1 MTKHNPITIFYHHQ
15 RLIGS
20 KRSYLC
26 YSLRTRGYG
35 CGSMEKVLTLLENV
49 FERKLRQL
57 QKIKFNLPRHTP
69 MRFRYE
75 AHKNLCVHSTG
86 YAANCPSTLKRL
98 KELGMIC
105 YEGTN
110 SVICTCI
117 CQVNEAS
124 VFNPVPS
131 LVPSTV
137 QDYIPYRAGRRNQR
151 ISGSIWLLARHAQF
165 NWKSDIFGLPGST
178 GAIR

>member
-1 MTKHNPITIFYHHQ
+1 M
-15 RLIGS
+15 
-20 KRSYLC
+20 
-26 YSLRTRGYG
+26 
-35 CGSMEKVLTLLENV
+35 
-49 FERKLRQL
+49 FERKLRKL

-75 AHKNLCVHSTG
+75 THQNLCVHSTG
-86 YAANCPSTLKRL
+86 YAANCPFTLKRL

-110 SVICTCI
+110 SVISTCT

-131 LVPSTV
+131 LPH
-137 QDYIPYRAGRRNQR
+137 RAGRRNQR
-151 ISGSIWLLARHAQF
+151 ISGSIWLLVTGNPIFSDFQGQQF
-165 NWKSDIFGLPGST
+165 NSGKKIWEERRVQELD
-178 GAIR
+178 